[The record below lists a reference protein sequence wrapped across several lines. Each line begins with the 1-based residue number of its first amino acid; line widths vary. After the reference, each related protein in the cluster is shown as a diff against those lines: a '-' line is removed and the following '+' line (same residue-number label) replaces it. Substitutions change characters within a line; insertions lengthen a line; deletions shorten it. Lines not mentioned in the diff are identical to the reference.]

1 MLVIF
6 KSKAAADIIMYE
18 EHAKMILD
26 LLSRDTKNGIIMADE
41 TAWAIDVLEKEVAR
55 RKEEEARE
63 KQENEA
69 RERAEEEK
77 KEREKER
84 KKEMGERDD
93 DDDDKVKDR
102 ERERESRNA
111 SVSFSARAYPF
122 LEMLRAANRKNR
134 DIVWG
139 V

>member
-77 KEREKER
+77 RERDKEK

-93 DDDDKVKDR
+93 DDKMKDR
-102 ERERESRNA
+102 EREGESKNA